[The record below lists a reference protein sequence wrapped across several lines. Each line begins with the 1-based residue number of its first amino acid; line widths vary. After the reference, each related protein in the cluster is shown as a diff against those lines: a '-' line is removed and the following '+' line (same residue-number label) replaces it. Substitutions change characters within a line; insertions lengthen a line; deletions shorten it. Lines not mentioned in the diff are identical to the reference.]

1 MKEMQN
7 MNTATVNAAQENMM
21 NTIEKKVKEMLMN
34 KENFLSNI
42 FVGVQQ
48 NSTDPIVKDYCDD
61 FDGIEKYIYV
71 RVEQDNS
78 VAHCKITEAI
88 LNDIDLSIDDAWK
101 YAHHNT
107 EEETLLVN
115 LREKMKEML
124 GLEFDEDTEE
134 PAPIYI
140 VTNKSNIRG
149 ASAIL
154 NKKLIKAFAKKMNVD
169 KLIVLPSSIHE
180 MLIIPYNEF
189 AENNFCM
196 EDMNDMVSVINA
208 TEVTPK
214 ERLTSRAYLIEV

>member
-1 MKEMQN
+1 MEVMNKVN
-7 MNTATVNAAQENMM
+7 METVDAAQENMM

-71 RVEQDNS
+71 RVEQDNG

-88 LNDIDLSIDDAWK
+88 LNDIDVSIDDAWK

-124 GLEFDEDTEE
+124 GLESNDDTEE

-140 VTNKSNIRG
+140 VTNQSNIRG

-196 EDMNDMVSVINA
+196 EDMNDMVSVVNA